1 MRGHVFVE
9 AEWTS
14 PMCHNLYRLF
24 LLLHEN
30 WLGHFPA
37 GQVPLISGQNYF
49 LFSQQKSISLLYTF
63 LLQAHAQ
70 LVLQAEILS
79 LIISR
84 CFNYTCENLKLSETL
99 ISGEK

>member
-9 AEWTS
+9 AEFTHV
-14 PMCHNLYRLF
+14 CHNLYRLF

-63 LLQAHAQ
+63 LLPDLSCKQRYFPLLFLDVLIT
-70 LVLQAEILS
+70 LVR
-79 LIISR
+79 ISNFQR
-84 CFNYTCENLKLSETL
+84 P
-99 ISGEK
+99 